1 MHPFKG
7 PAARALKRAL
17 RFPRELRAKAR
28 DRAALSRPFQYY
40 LSACAIFRNEAPYLE
55 EWLVF
60 HLGIGVEHFYLY
72 ENRSTDDFR
81 GVLAPFVERRQVT
94 LVNWPK
100 AQGPLEG
107 ACGGTFEGVHGGI
120 NPDANCGSRKSI
132 PVH

>member
-7 PAARALKRAL
+7 PTARALKRAL

-28 DRAALSRPFQYY
+28 DRAAVARPLQYC

-60 HLGIGVEHFYLY
+60 HLGVGVEHFYLY

-81 GVLAPFVERRQVT
+81 GVLAPFLERRIVS
-94 LVNWPK
+94 LVDWPK
-100 AQGPLEG
+100 SPAQLV
-107 ACGGTFEGVHGGI
+107 AHLYCLRS
-120 NPDANCGSRKSI
+120 AAAQAR
-132 PVH
+132 